1 MSEGLVSTADLFA
14 ALEGYLSVLCTS
26 ADTCRRAE
34 DRPLYEKH
42 LAATARMFLALRRDR
57 SLREIKTLVAAE
69 RHGYGWSY
77 LSDESGSRAETAF
90 ARFAEI
96 VDRLAPTS

>member
-1 MSEGLVSTADLFA
+1 MSEVLVSTTELFA
-14 ALEGYLSVLCTS
+14 ALEGYVSVLCTS
-26 ADTCRRAE
+26 ADTCSRTE

-42 LAATARMFLALRRDR
+42 LAAAARMFLALRRDP
-57 SLREIKTLVAAE
+57 SLREITTIVAEE

-77 LSDESGSRAETAF
+77 LSAECGSRAETAF

-96 VDRLAPTS
+96 VDRLVPTG